1 MCFSLS
7 IISDYKK
14 NNSITYTNEL
24 LQNIASNIPNSLIYT
39 DYELSGINNYIKTN
53 TCSTIIEIDSTSID
67 STSLASVI
75 IIIELLLP
83 IKELQIEY
91 IYHDNNILYCSKKYL
106 NNLNK
111 TLHNKSTLIKKLE
124 DNRKNADYSELFKI
138 LKIYKL
144 LK

>member
-14 NNSITYTNEL
+14 NNTIRYTNEL

-53 TCSTIIEIDSTSID
+53 TCSTIIEIDSTS
-67 STSLASVI
+67 LASII

>member
-14 NNSITYTNEL
+14 NNTITYTNEL

-53 TCSTIIEIDSTSID
+53 TSSTIIEIDSTS
-67 STSLASVI
+67 LASI
-75 IIIELLLP
+75 ISIIELLLP

-124 DNRKNADYSELFKI
+124 DNKKNADYSELFKI

>member
-7 IISDYKK
+7 IISDYKN

-39 DYELSGINNYIKTN
+39 DYELSGINKYIKTN
-53 TCSTIIEIDSTSID
+53 TCSTIIEIDSTS
-67 STSLASVI
+67 LASI
-75 IIIELLLP
+75 IFIIELLLP

>member
-7 IISDYKK
+7 IISDYKN
-14 NNSITYTNEL
+14 NNSITYTTEL

-39 DYELSGINNYIKTN
+39 DYEVSGINKYIKTN
-53 TCSTIIEIDSTSID
+53 TCSTIIEIDSTSI
-67 STSLASVI
+67 ASI
-75 IIIELLLP
+75 ITIIELLLP

-106 NNLNK
+106 NNVDK

-124 DNRKNADYSELFKI
+124 DNRKNAEYIELFKI

>member
-7 IISDYKK
+7 IISDYKN

-53 TCSTIIEIDSTSID
+53 TCSTIIEIDSTS
-67 STSLASVI
+67 LASI
-75 IIIELLLP
+75 ITIIELLLP

-91 IYHDNNILYCSKKYL
+91 IYDDNNILYCSKKYL

-124 DNRKNADYSELFKI
+124 DNRKNANYSELFKI
-138 LKIYKL
+138 LKLYKL

>member
-53 TCSTIIEIDSTSID
+53 TCSTIIEIDSTS
-67 STSLASVI
+67 LASVI

-124 DNRKNADYSELFKI
+124 DNKKNADYSELFKI

>member
-14 NNSITYTNEL
+14 NNTITYTNEL

-39 DYELSGINNYIKTN
+39 DYELNGINNYIKTN
-53 TCSTIIEIDSTSID
+53 TCSTIIEIDSTS
-67 STSLASVI
+67 LASI
-75 IIIELLLP
+75 ITIIELLLP

-124 DNRKNADYSELFKI
+124 DNKKNADYSELFKI

>member
-7 IISDYKK
+7 IISDYKN
-14 NNSITYTNEL
+14 NNSITYNNEL

-53 TCSTIIEIDSTSID
+53 TCSTIIEIDSTS
-67 STSLASVI
+67 LASI
-75 IIIELLLP
+75 ISIIELLLP

>member
-53 TCSTIIEIDSTSID
+53 TCSTIIEIDSTS
-67 STSLASVI
+67 LASI
-75 IIIELLLP
+75 ITIIELLLP

-124 DNRKNADYSELFKI
+124 DNRKNANYSELFKT

>member
-14 NNSITYTNEL
+14 NNTITYTNEL

-53 TCSTIIEIDSTSID
+53 TCSTIIEIDSTS
-67 STSLASVI
+67 LASI
-75 IIIELLLP
+75 ISIIELLLP

-124 DNRKNADYSELFKI
+124 DNKKNADYSELFKI

>member
-7 IISDYKK
+7 IISDYKN

-53 TCSTIIEIDSTSID
+53 TCSTIIEID

-124 DNRKNADYSELFKI
+124 DNKKNADYSELFKI

>member
-14 NNSITYTNEL
+14 NNTITYTNEL

-53 TCSTIIEIDSTSID
+53 TCSTIIEIDSTS
-67 STSLASVI
+67 LASI
-75 IIIELLLP
+75 ITIIELLLP

-91 IYHDNNILYCSKKYL
+91 IYDDNNILYCSKKYL

-124 DNRKNADYSELFKI
+124 DNRKNANYSELFKI

>member
-1 MCFSLS
+1 MCFSVS
-7 IISDYKK
+7 IISDYK
-14 NNSITYTNEL
+14 NNNTITYTNEL

-53 TCSTIIEIDSTSID
+53 TCSTIIEID

-124 DNRKNADYSELFKI
+124 DNRKNANYSELFKI
-138 LKIYKL
+138 LKLYKL

>member
-53 TCSTIIEIDSTSID
+53 TCSTIIEIDSTSI
-67 STSLASVI
+67 ASII

-124 DNRKNADYSELFKI
+124 DNKKNADYSELFKI

>member
-14 NNSITYTNEL
+14 NNTITYTNEL

-53 TCSTIIEIDSTSID
+53 TCSTIIEIDSTS
-67 STSLASVI
+67 LASI
-75 IIIELLLP
+75 ITIIELLLP

-111 TLHNKSTLIKKLE
+111 TLHSKSTLIKKLE
-124 DNRKNADYSELFKI
+124 DNKKNADYSELFKI

>member
-7 IISDYKK
+7 IISDYKN
-14 NNSITYTNEL
+14 NNSITYTTEL

-39 DYELSGINNYIKTN
+39 DYEVSGINKYIKTN
-53 TCSTIIEIDSTSID
+53 TCSTIIEIDSTSI
-67 STSLASVI
+67 ASI
-75 IIIELLLP
+75 ITIIELLLP

-106 NNLNK
+106 NNVDK

-124 DNRKNADYSELFKI
+124 DNRKNAEYNELFKI

>member
-7 IISDYKK
+7 IISDYKN
-14 NNSITYTNEL
+14 NNSITYTTEL

-39 DYELSGINNYIKTN
+39 DYEVSGINKYIKTN
-53 TCSTIIEIDSTSID
+53 TCSTIIEIDSTSI
-67 STSLASVI
+67 ASI
-75 IIIELLLP
+75 ITIIELLLP

-106 NNLNK
+106 NNVNK

-124 DNRKNADYSELFKI
+124 DNRKNAEYIELFKI

-144 LK
+144 L

>member
-7 IISDYKK
+7 IISDYKN
-14 NNSITYTNEL
+14 NNSITYTTEL

-39 DYELSGINNYIKTN
+39 DYEVSGINKYIKTN
-53 TCSTIIEIDSTSID
+53 TCSTIIEIDSTSI
-67 STSLASVI
+67 ASI
-75 IIIELLLP
+75 ITIIELLLP

-106 NNLNK
+106 NNVDK
-111 TLHNKSTLIKKLE
+111 TLHNKSTLIKKY
-124 DNRKNADYSELFKI
+124 ADYRELFKI
-138 LKIYKL
+138 HKLYKL

>member
-14 NNSITYTNEL
+14 NNTITYTNEL

-53 TCSTIIEIDSTSID
+53 TCSTIIEIDSTSI
-67 STSLASVI
+67 ASI
-75 IIIELLLP
+75 IIITELLLP

-124 DNRKNADYSELFKI
+124 DNKKNADYSELFKI

>member
-7 IISDYKK
+7 IISDYKN
-14 NNSITYTNEL
+14 NNSITYNNEL

-53 TCSTIIEIDSTSID
+53 TCSTIIEIDSTS
-67 STSLASVI
+67 LASI
-75 IIIELLLP
+75 ITIIELLLP

-91 IYHDNNILYCSKKYL
+91 IYDDNNILYCSKKYL

-124 DNRKNADYSELFKI
+124 DNRKNANYSELFKI

>member
-14 NNSITYTNEL
+14 NNTITYTNEL

-53 TCSTIIEIDSTSID
+53 TCSTIIEIDSTS
-67 STSLASVI
+67 LASII

-111 TLHNKSTLIKKLE
+111 TLHNKSTLLKKLE
-124 DNRKNADYSELFKI
+124 DNKKNADYSELFKI

>member
-7 IISDYKK
+7 IISDYK
-14 NNSITYTNEL
+14 NNNTITYTNEL

-53 TCSTIIEIDSTSID
+53 TCSTIIEIDSTSI
-67 STSLASVI
+67 ASII

-124 DNRKNADYSELFKI
+124 DNKKNADYSELFKI

>member
-7 IISDYKK
+7 IISDYKN

-39 DYELSGINNYIKTN
+39 DYELSGINKYIKTN
-53 TCSTIIEIDSTSID
+53 TCSTIIEIDSTS
-67 STSLASVI
+67 LASI
-75 IIIELLLP
+75 IFIIELLLP

-124 DNRKNADYSELFKI
+124 DNKINADYSELFKI

>member
-7 IISDYKK
+7 IISDYKN
-14 NNSITYTNEL
+14 NNSITYNNEL

-53 TCSTIIEIDSTSID
+53 TCSTIIEIDSTS
-67 STSLASVI
+67 LASI
-75 IIIELLLP
+75 ITIIELLLP

-91 IYHDNNILYCSKKYL
+91 IYDDNNILYCSKKYL

-124 DNRKNADYSELFKI
+124 DNRKNANYSELFKI
-138 LKIYKL
+138 LKLYKL

>member
-53 TCSTIIEIDSTSID
+53 TSSTIIEIDSTS
-67 STSLASVI
+67 LASI
-75 IIIELLLP
+75 ISIIELLLP

-124 DNRKNADYSELFKI
+124 DNKKNADYSELFKI

>member
-7 IISDYKK
+7 IISDYKN

-53 TCSTIIEIDSTSID
+53 TCSTIIEID

>member
-7 IISDYKK
+7 IISDYKN

-39 DYELSGINNYIKTN
+39 DYELSGINKYIKTN
-53 TCSTIIEIDSTSID
+53 TCSTIIEIDSTS
-67 STSLASVI
+67 LASI
-75 IIIELLLP
+75 IFIIELLLP

-111 TLHNKSTLIKKLE
+111 TLHDKSTLIKKLE

>member
-7 IISDYKK
+7 IISDYKN

-53 TCSTIIEIDSTSID
+53 TCSTIIEIDSTSI
-67 STSLASVI
+67 ASII

-124 DNRKNADYSELFKI
+124 DNKKNADYSELFKI